1 MEGTLF
7 LSLGIV
13 LYTLSG
19 VVLSLFHIQRLS
31 FQSTPP
37 PAPKVRRPIAAN
49 WFRKALAYH
58 NYFFPGPINQY
69 RARQS
74 LFTSCRPCLHKYN
87 LTAIAP
93 TPVRKQLRCFYSATY
108 EAQEILYSI
117 LLTASFAS
125 DSGFCA
131 GNYDCQS

>member
-19 VVLSLFHIQRLS
+19 VVPTPLISIN
-31 FQSTPP
+31 PP